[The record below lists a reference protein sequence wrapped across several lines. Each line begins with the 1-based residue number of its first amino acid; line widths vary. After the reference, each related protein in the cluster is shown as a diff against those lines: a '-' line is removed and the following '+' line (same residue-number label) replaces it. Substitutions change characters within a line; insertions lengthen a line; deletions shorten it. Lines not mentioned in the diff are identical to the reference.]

1 MAFTE
6 TVLKHAPW
14 SVSKADSI
22 SRCQR
27 QYQFRYINKVKEEAK
42 HAASRIGTATHA
54 VLEVA
59 LATSGSDLKELAE
72 KAAKD
77 NELVSEEVRELE
89 TKLASIQ
96 DFVGRIRKFKAQH
109 SVERELFEHKL
120 AITSEFKPTAFF
132 GRDAFL
138 RGVMD
143 HAMITSDKI
152 MVIIDHKTGRKK
164 PIVEH
169 STQFFAYMLMAVSNF
184 SDIAGVQCAINYVG
198 TDSVDWFPKASGDHG
213 VWTRDDIFKLRIW
226 LEHYLNRNHNPLVV
240 LESLKPQEEATPST
254 NVLCGWCGYLNR
266 CDAGREYVEKK
277 RASRESKTDL

>member
-1 MAFTE
+1 MAFTP

-22 SRCQR
+22 GRCSR

-59 LATSGSDLKELAE
+59 LANPGSDLQELAD

-77 NELVSEEVRELE
+77 NELVSEETRELA
-89 TKLASIQ
+89 TKLASVQ
-96 DFVGRIRKFKAQH
+96 DFIRRIGTFKAKH
-109 SVERELFEHKL
+109 AVVREVFEHKL
-120 AITSEFKPTAFF
+120 AITSDFKPTPFF
-132 GRDAFL
+132 SRDAFL

-143 HAMITSDKI
+143 HAMITADKI

-164 PIVEH
+164 PITEH
-169 STQFFAYMLMAVSNF
+169 STQFFAYMLMAASNF
-184 SDIAGVQCAINYVG
+184 PDIVGVQCAINYVG
-198 TDSVDWFPKASGDHG
+198 TDAVDWFPKSNGDHG
-213 VWTRDDIFKLRIW
+213 VWTRDEIHKLRVW
-226 LEHYLNRNHNPLVV
+226 LEHYLNRTHNPLAV
-240 LESLKPQEEATPST
+240 LEALGPEEAASTST

-277 RASRESKTDL
+277 RAARESKTDL